1 MKLLTKIVPVIISS
15 LLITSAAFT
24 LSANENNKSAAD
36 YTLVLLKDCQE
47 ISRQVMSDKQLSAY
61 LALEQASEEM
71 VGIESPI
78 ESMQDE
84 LDQYTAQIEQLTDK
98 AIVEDEHSLHINKAF
113 LKEQEVVVA
122 KLNKLMER
130 HQADFDAIGK
140 QGEKIGEIADE
151 FEKALSESTDGFDYD
166 QVHIETPNDKEKNH
180 QCHSRTYITR
190 L

>member
-1 MKLLTKIVPVIISS
+1 MKLLAKIVPVAISTMII
-15 LLITSAAFT
+15 ISAAFT
-24 LSANENNKSAAD
+24 LSANENDKFAAD

-71 VGIESPI
+71 DGIESPI

-84 LDQYTAQIEQLTDK
+84 LDQYTSQIEQLTEK
-98 AIVEDEHSLHINKAF
+98 AIIEDENSLHINKAF
-113 LKEQEVVVA
+113 LKEQKVVVA
-122 KLNKLMER
+122 KLNKLMEK

-140 QGEKIGEIADE
+140 QGEKIGEIADK
-151 FEKALSESTDGFDYD
+151 FEQALSESTDGFDYD
-166 QVHIETPNDKEKNH
+166 QVHIETPDSTGNNY
-180 QCHSRTYITR
+180 QCNNRSYTTR